1 MKEFNEKHIKDLQEA
16 NGFVLQDVF
25 GHTVAIGIDLEYSD
39 VASFLVDYINE
50 YGLLILAHK
59 LGYEDSRKMLN
70 DLITRTICFNFPI
83 AHIETKLM
91 SVFNGI
97 SADDYAKKL
106 EEKQWHLGD
115 IVEDDEGHRAMI
127 IQDDHYFYELMNVN
141 IEDKKAFKTFEYF
154 LISDNLNKLQDDNPE
169 WHKVNAKLVIE

>member
-16 NGFVLQDVF
+16 DGFVLQDVK
-25 GHTVAIGIDLEYSD
+25 GKTIAIGLDSEYPD
-39 VASFLVDYINE
+39 AASFIADYINE
-50 YGLLILAHK
+50 WNIWSLAFK
-59 LGYEDSRKMLN
+59 LNYVSPRKMLN
-70 DLITRTICFNFPI
+70 DLFSTTMHYPFPMLP
-83 AHIETKLM
+83 IESKLM
-91 SVFNGI
+91 GAFNGV
-97 SADDYAKKL
+97 SADDYARKL

-154 LISDNLNKLQDDNPE
+154 AISDKLNDLQRYHPE
-169 WHKVNAKLVIE
+169 WHKVVED

>member
-1 MKEFNEKHIKDLQEA
+1 MKEFNEEHIKDLQEA

-25 GHTVAIGIDLEYSD
+25 GYTVAIGIDSEYPD
-39 VASFLVDYINE
+39 IASFLDDYIE
-50 YGLLILAHK
+50 IYGIYDLSK
-59 LGYEDSRKMLN
+59 RLGYENSRKMLN
-70 DLITRTICFNFPI
+70 DLITKVIDFPFPI

-91 SVFNGI
+91 GAFNGI

-127 IQDDHYFYELMNVN
+127 IQDDHYFYELMQ
-141 IEDKKAFKTFEYF
+141 IKDEGAFQTFRYF
-154 LISDNLNKLQDDNPE
+154 DISDNLTELQDINPE
-169 WHKVNAKLVIE
+169 WHKVVED